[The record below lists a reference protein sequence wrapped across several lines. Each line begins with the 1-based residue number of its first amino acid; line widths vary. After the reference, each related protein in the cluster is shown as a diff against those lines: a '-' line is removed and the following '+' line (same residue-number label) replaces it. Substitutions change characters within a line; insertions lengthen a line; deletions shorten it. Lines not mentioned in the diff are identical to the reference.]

1 MLFLTPIFLYLTIY
15 SFIGIIYVTFW
26 LKLLYSKQGGIHMAL
41 KYSVEGIKAL
51 ERKLDSL
58 KAELRELQIYKNKIA
73 AENGDV
79 WHDNNDFEQSE
90 IEERRLQKSITDL
103 EEEIRNAELIS
114 TTVSSSNVNYGAVV
128 TVKILGEDD
137 DPDDEDVITLWF
149 SDSGEK
155 AGCTKTN
162 VNTPIGKLI
171 FDKPV
176 GFIGNYVVDNKG
188 AKTTFTV
195 EILDIQY
202 PD

>member
-1 MLFLTPIFLYLTIY
+1 
-15 SFIGIIYVTFW
+15 
-26 LKLLYSKQGGIHMAL
+26 MAL
-41 KYSVEGIKAL
+41 KYSVEGVKAL
-51 ERKLDSL
+51 ERELDSL
-58 KAELRELQIYKNKIA
+58 KAELRKLQIYKNKTA

-79 WHDNNDFEQSE
+79 WHDNNDFEQAE
-90 IEERRLQKSITDL
+90 IEERRLQKSIADL
-103 EEEIRNAELIS
+103 EEKLQKVEVIS
-114 TTVSSSNVNYGAVV
+114 TDTSSSSDTVNYGALV
-128 TVKILGEDD
+128 TVKIKGEDD
-137 DPDDEDVITLWF
+137 DPDDDDDVITLWF